1 MSSDIKTYDI
11 AVLPGDGI
19 GTEVMPP
26 ALGMLE
32 AVGRRHGLSF
42 RWTEH
47 DWSCDR
53 YLKTGAMMPKDA
65 IDQVRGK
72 DAILLGAVGAPGVPD
87 HVSLWGMLIPLRREL
102 KLYACLRPVRL
113 LQGVRTPLANRGPGD
128 IDFLVI
134 LVVRENVEGEYSQVG
149 GHFHEGSDEEM
160 VIQDAIFTRR
170 GVDRIITFAFEQ
182 ASRRQKKHL
191 TSATKSNGV
200 FYSMPFWDQ
209 RFAAVSERYPDVKTD
224 KYHIDNRAANFIQ
237 HPDRFDVVV
246 GSNLFGD
253 ILSDLGAATVGSL
266 GLAPSANLNPEKDYP
281 SMVEP
286 VHGSAPDIMDRG
298 IANPI
303 AQVWSGAMMLEHLG
317 HEDAAREV
325 VSAIETILASE
336 DAPRTPDLGG
346 KATTS
351 DVAKALISV
360 LPK

>member
-128 IDFLVI
+128 MDF

-160 VIQDAIFTRR
+160 VI
-170 GVDRIITFAFEQ
+170 
-182 ASRRQKKHL
+182 
-191 TSATKSNGV
+191 
-200 FYSMPFWDQ
+200 
-209 RFAAVSERYPDVKTD
+209 
-224 KYHIDNRAANFIQ
+224 
-237 HPDRFDVVV
+237 
-246 GSNLFGD
+246 
-253 ILSDLGAATVGSL
+253 
-266 GLAPSANLNPEKDYP
+266 
-281 SMVEP
+281 
-286 VHGSAPDIMDRG
+286 
-298 IANPI
+298 
-303 AQVWSGAMMLEHLG
+303 
-317 HEDAAREV
+317 
-325 VSAIETILASE
+325 
-336 DAPRTPDLGG
+336 RTPSSPAG
-346 KATTS
+346 
-351 DVAKALISV
+351 ALIASSPSPSSRPV
-360 LPK
+360 VARRNTSRQQPSQAA